1 MSGNSRPTRRST
13 VDRRVRRTQE
23 ALGDALVA
31 LLHERTFEEITVQA
45 LLDRA
50 QVSRST
56 FYEHFLDKED
66 LFLGDVEDFWE
77 LTSSLLERRG
87 DEAARLAPVKEL
99 FAHVRDAQGF
109 VAALRASGKLSEVL
123 ELGQGHLARSIEA
136 RLVARDARRV
146 PSSPETAAA
155 ASALAG
161 ALLSL
166 LTWWIDRGMAASPE
180 EMDALF
186 HRLVR
191 PPE

>member
-1 MSGNSRPTRRST
+1 MSGNSRPTRHA
-13 VDRRVRRTQE
+13 VDRRVRRTRD
-23 ALGDALVA
+23 ALGDALVG
-31 LLHERTFEEITVQA
+31 LMHERPFEEITVQA

-66 LFLGDVEDFWE
+66 LLLGDVEDFWE
-77 LTSSLLERRG
+77 LMSTLLERRG

-109 VAALRASGKLSEVL
+109 LAALKASGKLSEVL

-136 RLVARDARRV
+136 RLVARDPRWVR
-146 PSSPETAAA
+146 SSPETAAA

-186 HRLVR
+186 HRVVR
-191 PPE
+191 PPG